1 MTTTNLPD
9 LSLADP
15 RLWQRPDRLEVFARL
30 RRDQPVSWH
39 EEPKTEWFPEGG
51 RGFWSLVRFDDVV
64 AAGKDQELF
73 TSDQGTE
80 IVDMTP
86 EMRHIFGGMLNMSGA
101 EHTRHRAIVNR
112 VLTPRTVE
120 QMTENIRAHARRCI
134 LRVADR
140 GSADFMADVVGD
152 FPAQI
157 ICELLGVP
165 VADRTRLI
173 DLTNVALGG
182 YGTARAYEAVLEIV
196 DYAETLVRQV
206 GEDPSPEAGFLAKL
220 VSAKIDGQRLSDH
233 EIAVFFALLV
243 TAGIETTTTT
253 IGQGMLALSRNPEMR
268 RRWQADYD
276 GLARVAVEEI
286 VRWTSPVMHFR
297 RTATRDV
304 ELHGRRIRKGDKVV
318 LWYISANQDESVFAE
333 PRKLDFDRGE
343 QQHAGFG
350 GGGPHFCLGAVLARK
365 EITVFFREL
374 FEILPDIDVSGEPVP
389 LVSNFVNGLRS
400 LPVTFTPR
408 AEGEVA

>member
-1 MTTTNLPD
+1 MTSNLTD

-15 RLWQRPDRLEVFARL
+15 QLWQRRDRLEVFAQL
-30 RRDQPVSWH
+30 RRDHPVSWH
-39 EEPKTEWFPEGG
+39 EEPKTDWFPEGG
-51 RGFWSLVRFDDVV
+51 RGFWSLVRYDDVV
-64 AAGKDQELF
+64 AASKNQELF

-80 IVDMTP
+80 IVDMEP
-86 EMRHIFGGMLNMSGA
+86 EMQHIFGGMLNMTGD
-101 EHTRHRAIVNR
+101 EHTRHRSIVNR

-120 QMTENIRAHARRCI
+120 RMTDNIRTHARRCI
-134 LRVADR
+134 LRIADR
-140 GSADFMADVVGD
+140 GSADFMADLVGD

-165 VADRTRLI
+165 VADRPRLI
-173 DLTNVALGG
+173 ELTNTALSG
-182 YGTARAYEAVLEIV
+182 YGTADAYGAVLEIV
-196 DYAETLVRQV
+196 DYAQTLLRQV
-206 GEDPSPEAGFLAKL
+206 GDAPAPDAGFLAKL
-220 VSAKIDGQRLSDH
+220 LAAKIDGQSMSSH

-243 TAGIETTTTT
+243 TAGIETTTTS
-253 IGQGMLALSRNPEMR
+253 IGQGMLALSRYPETR

-276 GLARVAVEEI
+276 GLARIAVEEI

-318 LWYISANQDESVFAE
+318 LWYISANGDESVFPSPE
-333 PRKLDFDRGE
+333 RLDFDRGE

-389 LVSNFVNGLRS
+389 LVSNFVNGLQS
-400 LPVTFTPR
+400 LPVSFTPR
-408 AEGEVA
+408 NQEEVA